1 MLYTSLLTIHSV
13 VRWAL
18 LILYVAMLFRAAY
31 GFHWQKNFGKADNVL
46 LRSTTSVA
54 HLQLIIG
61 ITLYFVSP
69 IVDYFLHNFGAA
81 VGQKQF
87 RFFGME
93 HGVMMLL
100 SVVLITIAGAKAKRK
115 PDSSAKFKT
124 IVIWYVIALLLML
137 GGLPR

>member
-1 MLYTSLLTIHSV
+1 MLYTNLLTIHSV
-13 VRWAL
+13 LRWVL
-18 LILYVAMLFRAAY
+18 LILFVTTFVRAAY
-31 GFHWQKNFGKADNVL
+31 GFHWRKTFGKSDQIL

-54 HLQLIIG
+54 HLQLIVG
-61 ITLYFVSP
+61 VVLYFVSP

-93 HGVMMLL
+93 HAILMIAA
-100 SVVLITIAGAKAKRK
+100 VVLITIAGAKAKRK
-115 PDSSAKFKT
+115 PDSAAKFKT
-124 IVIWYVIALLLML
+124 IVIWYVIALLLIL